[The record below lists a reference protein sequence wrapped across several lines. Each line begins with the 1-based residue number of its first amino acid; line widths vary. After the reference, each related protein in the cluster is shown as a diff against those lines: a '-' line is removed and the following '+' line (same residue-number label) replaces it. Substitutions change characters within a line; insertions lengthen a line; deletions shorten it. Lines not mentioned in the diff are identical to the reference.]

1 MHDITFSDKMSAEE
15 YNELRRLVGFNL
27 LTQGQAEM
35 GLKHTTFLTA
45 ARDGDKIIAM
55 GRVLFDFGYT
65 AYIGD
70 VIVHPEYQRMGI
82 GKRVVKS
89 LIYKTMNSACDGDKI
104 MFILV
109 AAKGKEKFYES
120 FGFES
125 RPNDFLGCGMSMHIV
140 K

>member
-1 MHDITFSDKMSAEE
+1 MYKIAFSDKISAAE
-15 YNELRRLVGFNL
+15 YNELRRLVGFNP
-27 LTQGQAEM
+27 LTQGQAER
-35 GLKHTTFLTA
+35 GLEHTTFLTA

-70 VIVHPEYQRMGI
+70 VIVHPEYQRQGI
-82 GKRVVKS
+82 GTKIVNS
-89 LIYKTMNSACDGDKI
+89 LIEKTMNSACEGDNI